1 MVFFL
6 CPFMFSGTTFQTI
19 AVLPTGGISEL
30 LGGYLG
36 HLVLP
41 NKNKKMY
48 LSMPEFSSIHV
59 TLGLKKAILRKK
71 STYLPH

>member
-1 MVFFL
+1 MVLRKIPQILDMVFFL

-41 NKNKKMY
+41 N
-48 LSMPEFSSIHV
+48 
-59 TLGLKKAILRKK
+59 
-71 STYLPH
+71 

>member
-1 MVFFL
+1 MGFL

-19 AVLPTGGISEL
+19 AVLPTGEISKL

-41 NKNKKMY
+41 N
-48 LSMPEFSSIHV
+48 
-59 TLGLKKAILRKK
+59 
-71 STYLPH
+71 

>member
-1 MVFFL
+1 MVFL

-19 AVLPTGGISEL
+19 AVLPTGGISKL

-41 NKNKKMY
+41 NCW
-48 LSMPEFSSIHV
+48 FSVSRHS
-59 TLGLKKAILRKK
+59 K
-71 STYLPH
+71 